1 MIEIPGILM
10 NTGIAPLNGESVI
23 LKNLGL
29 DFNKC
34 YMVPI
39 PSFIVYYLDNN
50 HIYSNYL
57 IVYDLKIPIPEKI
70 KSADIIYIYDL
81 ENTVK
86 SGYIRCVPI
95 LNEAIKNKAIKNK
108 SREKKLRRILKNE
121 I

>member
-10 NTGIAPLNGESVI
+10 NTGIAPSNGESVI

-50 HIYSNYL
+50 HIYSKNL
-57 IVYDLKIPIPEKI
+57 IVYDLKIPISEEI
-70 KSADIIYIYDL
+70 KSADMIYVYDL

-86 SGYIRCVPI
+86 SGYIRCAPI
-95 LNEAIKNKAIKNK
+95 LNEGIKNK